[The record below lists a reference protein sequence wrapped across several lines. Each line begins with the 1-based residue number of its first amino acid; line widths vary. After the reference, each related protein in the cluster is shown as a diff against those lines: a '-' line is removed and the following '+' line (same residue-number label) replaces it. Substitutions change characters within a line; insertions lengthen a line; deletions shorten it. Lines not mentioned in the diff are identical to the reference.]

1 MREDYQPPNDISFDG
16 DDIQPESE
24 SMPEVL
30 KNMEGYEGLNDKQ
43 YLAATASLD
52 ANIRLLAPP
61 GSGKTHTIRHR
72 VKFLVENGVNPDN
85 ILVVTFSKA
94 MADDMSVKISEL
106 VPFANTDQISTIH
119 AFCYRLLRN
128 WYNTPY
134 NGWNYPKESW
144 KVKSILEDLIAIE
157 WENEDK
163 PNYDEVLSWI
173 DTAKYHN
180 QFNQDYFVERL
191 GYRGHWLWSIAS
203 GFQETMQAGKEM
215 LFSDMLMYT
224 EQLLESDS
232 RFRAWCHNKFQ
243 YVIIDEAQD
252 TNYQA
257 MRILLSITQNIKP

>member
-1 MREDYQPPNDISFDG
+1 
-16 DDIQPESE
+16 
-24 SMPEVL
+24 
-30 KNMEGYEGLNDKQ
+30 
-43 YLAATASLD
+43 
-52 ANIRLLAPP
+52 
-61 GSGKTHTIRHR
+61 
-72 VKFLVENGVNPDN
+72 
-85 ILVVTFSKA
+85 
-94 MADDMSVKISEL
+94 MADDMSGKISEL
-106 VPFANTDQISTIH
+106 VPFANADQISTIH

-134 NGWNYPKESW
+134 SGWNYPREGW

-157 WENEDK
+157 WESEDK